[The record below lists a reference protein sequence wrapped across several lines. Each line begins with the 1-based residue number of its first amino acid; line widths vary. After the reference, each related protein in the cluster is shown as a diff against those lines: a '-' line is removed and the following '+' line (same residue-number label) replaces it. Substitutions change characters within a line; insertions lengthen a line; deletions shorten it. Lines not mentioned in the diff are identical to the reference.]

1 MHVPFRLLIQRVIS
15 QSDRQR
21 KYVHLSTFIVSKKL
35 ISSSSVLLV
44 YESDFTSYRFHLL
57 SIFLSSRNSTG
68 QVISL
73 LFIFPVINPILNT
86 TLPTEMADVEMQD
99 AATSGPAK
107 AKDSSKSMKAG
118 SSEGAAEEKKKF
130 EVKKVSPPVVERS
143 SFLY

>member
-1 MHVPFRLLIQRVIS
+1 
-15 QSDRQR
+15 
-21 KYVHLSTFIVSKKL
+21 
-35 ISSSSVLLV
+35 
-44 YESDFTSYRFHLL
+44 
-57 SIFLSSRNSTG
+57 
-68 QVISL
+68 
-73 LFIFPVINPILNT
+73 
-86 TLPTEMADVEMQD
+86 MADVEMQD